1 MGTDNKYRGMSS
13 LSASKTWVP
22 ESVSESE
29 DKVNKYPNCLGA
41 GGGLGGLQP
50 WLYVREGS
58 QQPPGAEL
66 SEVKGFHESW

>member
-1 MGTDNKYRGMSS
+1 MSQRTRS
-13 LSASKTWVP
+13 INTQTA
-22 ESVSESE
+22 
-29 DKVNKYPNCLGA
+29 LGL